1 MDINFLNLGN
11 FFQPILLVK
20 IVTLLIIG
28 FYIIFSLVILTQVKA
43 MSEIL
48 VLPHASIIFK
58 TLAIVNIAL
67 AVSLFLGAF
76 VIL

>member
-1 MDINFLNLGN
+1 MDFNFSNLGN
-11 FFQPILLVK
+11 FFQPILFVK

-28 FYIIFSLVILTQVKA
+28 FYIIFSFVVLTQVKA

-58 TLAIVNIAL
+58 TLAIINIIL
-67 AVSLFLGAF
+67 AVSLFSGAF

>member
-1 MDINFLNLGN
+1 MFNSLNLGI
-11 FFQPILLVK
+11 FFQPILFVK

-28 FYIIFSLVILTQVKA
+28 FYIIFSLVIFTQVKA
-43 MSEIL
+43 MNQIL
-48 VLPHASIIFK
+48 SLPHASIVLK
-58 TLAIVNIAL
+58 TIALINIIL